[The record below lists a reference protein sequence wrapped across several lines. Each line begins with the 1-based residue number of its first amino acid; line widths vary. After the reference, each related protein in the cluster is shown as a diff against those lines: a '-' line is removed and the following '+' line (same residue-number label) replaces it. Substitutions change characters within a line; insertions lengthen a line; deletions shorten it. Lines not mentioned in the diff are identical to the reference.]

1 MRSAL
6 LLALTAAAVEARKC
20 QDIKVP
26 VSISSRN
33 AVFNLETIETEIQA
47 TDFYLNLARQGG
59 NYADRLLES
68 VSLVIS

>member
-33 AVFNLETIETEIQA
+33 SVFNLKTIETEIQA

-59 NYADRLLES
+59 NYSDRLIES
-68 VSLVIS
+68 VSFATS